1 MARFIGGISL
11 LLLSLFMLVGFLR
24 SEASLA
30 APATVA
36 ALLITVGLPAAAGAA
51 LVTGRFGNRRRL
63 AERKDQLR
71 QQTLD
76 AEILRLAGEHGGKI
90 TVVEVVRDLAVTPEA
105 AKQALDA
112 MHTRELAEIE
122 ITQSGVLVYAFHD
135 LQRLKEK
142 PHSRG
147 LLDA

>member
-1 MARFIGGISL
+1 MARLIGGAGL
-11 LLLSLFMLVGFLR
+11 LLLSLFMLLGFLR
-24 SEASLA
+24 SDASLA

-36 ALLITVGLPAAAGAA
+36 ALLITVGLPAVAGAA
-51 LVTGRFGNRRRL
+51 LVAGRFGYRRRL
-63 AERKDQLR
+63 AERKEQLR

-76 AEILRLAGEHGGKI
+76 AEILRLAEQHDGKL
-90 TVVEVVRDLAVTPEA
+90 TVVEVVRELAVTPEA

-112 MHTRELAEIE
+112 LHTRELAEIE
-122 ITQSGVLVYAFHD
+122 VTESGVLVYAFHD

-142 PHSRG
+142 PYSKG

>member
-1 MARFIGGISL
+1 MARLIGGAGL
-11 LLLSLFMLVGFLR
+11 LLLSLFMLLGFLR

-30 APATVA
+30 APATIA

-51 LVTGRFGNRRRL
+51 LVAGRFGYRRRL
-63 AERKDQLR
+63 AQRKDQLR

-122 ITQSGVLVYAFHD
+122 VTPSGVLVYAFHD